1 MDREV
6 AMEGEDTEEEDTE
19 EEEDMEEDTGVAMV
33 MVKQKKDTLLTMTII
48 MSI

>member
-6 AMEGEDTEEEDTE
+6 AMEGEDTEQ
-19 EEEDMEEDTGVAMV
+19 EDMEEDSGVAMV

>member
-1 MDREV
+1 M
-6 AMEGEDTEEEDTE
+6 AMEGEDTEEG
-19 EEEDMEEDTGVAMV
+19 DMEEDSGVAMV

>member
-19 EEEDMEEDTGVAMV
+19 EDSGVAMI